1 MRLYLFA
8 ALLLTGCDV
17 DSDAGND
24 HISVNYDQQRIEK
37 AAKDAG
43 RAAKE
48 VGSGVA
54 NVASSTGRAVKNEV
68 GDVDVDVDVSRNRNQ
83 SN

>member
-1 MRLYLFA
+1 M
-8 ALLLTGCDV
+8 LLTGCDV
-17 DSDAGND
+17 DSDAGN

-48 VGSGVA
+48 VGSGVG
-54 NVASSTGRAVKNEV
+54 NVASSTAAQ
-68 GDVDVDVDVSRNRNQ
+68 SRMKWVTLTWMWT
-83 SN
+83 